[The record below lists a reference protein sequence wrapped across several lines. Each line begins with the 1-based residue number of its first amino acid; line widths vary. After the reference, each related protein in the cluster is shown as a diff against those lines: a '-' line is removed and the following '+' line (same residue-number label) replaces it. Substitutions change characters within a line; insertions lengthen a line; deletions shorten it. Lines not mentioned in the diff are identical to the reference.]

1 MLPDAKIMAFAPTRD
16 FARARA
22 FYEGTLGLPFLADDG
37 FALTFDAHGTV
48 LRVTK
53 VPPFTPLPF
62 TTLGW
67 QVREVGQQVAALR
80 DRGVVF
86 ERFPGLPQD
95 DLGIWTAPGGVQV
108 AWFKDPDGNLLSISS
123 A

>member
-1 MLPDAKIMAFAPTRD
+1 MLPDAKIMAFAPTQD

-22 FYEGTLGLPFLADDG
+22 FYEGTLGLRFLADDG

-53 VPPFTPLPF
+53 VPPFKPLPF
-62 TTLGW
+62 TTWGW
-67 QVREVGQQVAALR
+67 QVREVAQQVAELR
-80 DRGVVF
+80 NRGVVF